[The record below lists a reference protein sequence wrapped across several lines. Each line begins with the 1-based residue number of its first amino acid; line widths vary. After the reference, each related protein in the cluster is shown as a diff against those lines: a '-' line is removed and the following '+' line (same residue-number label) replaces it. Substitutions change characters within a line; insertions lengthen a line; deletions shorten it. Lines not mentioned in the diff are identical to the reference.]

1 VKARAR
7 EQVSIMTDPI
17 GLAGLAGK
25 GGVLPN
31 RSAGAPKGEGP
42 DFKAVLMKNLSEVNA
57 LQQDATRATEDLVTG
72 RRDDLEGVIMATEK
86 ADTAFKMLQAMRNQ
100 VMQAYDEIKQM
111 RV

>member
-1 VKARAR
+1 
-7 EQVSIMTDPI
+7 MTDPI

-25 GGVLPN
+25 GGMLPN
-31 RSAGAPKGEGP
+31 RAPTPGQGDGP
-42 DFKAVLMKNLSEVNA
+42 DFKSVLMKNLSEVNA
-57 LQQDATRATEDLVTG
+57 MQQDASQAAEDFVAG
-72 RRDDLEGVIMATEK
+72 RRDDLEGVILAAET

>member
-1 VKARAR
+1 
-7 EQVSIMTDPI
+7 MTDPI

-25 GGVLPN
+25 AGMNPARSDQPGVG
-31 RSAGAPKGEGP
+31 RHDGP

-57 LQQDATRATEDLVTG
+57 LQQDATRATEDLMTG

>member
-1 VKARAR
+1 
-7 EQVSIMTDPI
+7 MTDPI

-25 GGVLPN
+25 GGMLPN
-31 RSAGAPKGEGP
+31 PAAAQGQGDGP
-42 DFKAVLMKNLSEVNA
+42 DFKSVLMKNLSEVNA
-57 LQQDATRATEDLVTG
+57 LQQDATKATEDLVAG
-72 RRDDLEGVIMATEK
+72 RRDDLEGVIVATEK

>member
-1 VKARAR
+1 
-7 EQVSIMTDPI
+7 MTDPI

-25 GGVLPN
+25 SGMNPM
-31 RSAGAPKGEGP
+31 RSNQPDAGLQNGP

-57 LQQDATRATEDLVTG
+57 LQQDATRATEDLMTG

>member
-1 VKARAR
+1 
-7 EQVSIMTDPI
+7 M
-17 GLAGLAGK
+17 
-25 GGVLPN
+25 
-31 RSAGAPKGEGP
+31 
-42 DFKAVLMKNLSEVNA
+42 
-57 LQQDATRATEDLVTG
+57 TG